1 MTSKTTRQLTTD
13 QLTDKSLVVRKSNE
27 LIEARYKLS
36 LEEQRLVLLLAS
48 VITHEDDDF
57 KDYEIQVA
65 CIAGQFGLELNGSLY
80 GSVEQAAE
88 ALLGKVITL
97 KNNKSVA
104 KTVWLSY
111 VEYVKGS
118 GKIRIRFD
126 KSLKP
131 YLLQLKSHFTQYDLS
146 YVSSFKSQ
154 YSIRIYEL
162 LKMEAYKAREGRF
175 ERTFSL
181 DELRGLLSL
190 VDEYPLFADFKK
202 RVIVPAT
209 DEITEQTDLK
219 IVAVVYGKVGRK
231 VAGIT
236 FEVETRS
243 EVDTR
248 ELQLQLQ
255 LQQDEPK
262 LTDELHPILRSLV
275 ELGFALETAKKYKNK
290 YGVRRIERNVAYT
303 LAKKQE
309 GAVKDVPAYLNM
321 AIKEDMGG
329 AWEVAKAKQQ
339 QNKNQQ
345 ETAAAKREA
354 MATQAHL
361 KKMQELANG
370 VKPESNHTK
379 NAEMARNLSS
389 LLDDWRR

>member
-1 MTSKTTRQLTTD
+1 MTSRTPRQLTTE
-13 QLTDKSLVVRKSNE
+13 QIADKSLVIRKSNE

-48 VITHEDDDF
+48 VIKPEDDDF
-57 KDYEIQVA
+57 QDYEIQVG
-65 CIAGQFGLELNGSLY
+65 CIAEQFGLELTGSLY
-80 GSVEQAAE
+80 SYVEQAAE
-88 ALLGKVITL
+88 TLLGKVITL

-118 GKIRIRFD
+118 GKIKIRFD

-131 YLLQLKSHFTQYDLS
+131 YLLQLKSHFTQYDLN
-146 YVSSFKSQ
+146 YVSNFKSQ

-162 LKMEAYKAREGRF
+162 LKMEAYKAKAGRF
-175 ERTFSL
+175 ERSFTL
-181 DELRGLLSL
+181 KELRGLLAL
-190 VDEYPLFADFKK
+190 VDEYPLFGDFKK

-219 IVAVVYGKVGRK
+219 IVGVVYGKTGRK
-231 VAGIT
+231 VTCIT

-243 EVDTR
+243 ETDVQA
-248 ELQLQLQ
+248 LQLQLQ
-255 LQQDEPK
+255 LQQAEPK
-262 LTDELHPILRSLV
+262 PADELHPVLRSLV
-275 ELGFALETAKKYKNK
+275 ELGFAVETAKTYKNK
-290 YGVRRIERNVAYT
+290 YGVRRIERNIAYT

-309 GAVKDVPAYLNM
+309 GAVKDIPAYLNK

-345 ETAAAKREA
+345 EAAAAKREA
-354 MATQAHL
+354 IATQAHL

-370 VKPESNHTK
+370 VKPESNHAK

-389 LLDDWRR
+389 LLDD